1 MDPYLPIHAVMR
13 AYRNYCNGD
22 DVYVPVL
29 VSPSGLTYLVH
40 NLVTNMH
47 TSKSF
52 GWDDKYE
59 LSVLRIGIAT
69 TTVNVM
75 AIN

>member
-1 MDPYLPIHAVMR
+1 MDPFLPIHAVMR

-22 DVYVPVL
+22 DVYDPVL

-40 NLVTNMH
+40 SLVTNMH

-52 GWDDKYE
+52 G
-59 LSVLRIGIAT
+59 
-69 TTVNVM
+69 
-75 AIN
+75 